1 MIITPKLA
9 LAGIAIAAISLTACG
24 GGGSAAPAATADL
37 SFQCQLVAEQ
47 AYSLAVLDITNDGSA
62 VTDPAYDLVLG
73 YDSGGRNTFSK
84 QYDGTIAPG
93 QTVVTRTGVAASTAD
108 SCAGGAAPAASPA
121 VAAAAASTP
130 AAPVASAPATTAPA
144 TTADPIGVCE
154 ELDIY
159 YNEADAT
166 QFSSDMNSLIA
177 DAPAGSKLLSD
188 LVNLNTALDAA
199 TSNASAEAAL
209 TAAFGPLRQDCNG
222 YGTPLSAPAVAAAP
236 AYSATAPATPTPT
249 PPVFGCYVNDNEPGS
264 DAEYG
269 ASINIVSGGDGY
281 SSAVV
286 KVVIFDSHGEALQT
300 QTVTAYS
307 STENWQVAIDPEG
320 GPPSLATESTCT
332 ATVESAS

>member
-1 MIITPKLA
+1 
-9 LAGIAIAAISLTACG
+9 
-24 GGGSAAPAATADL
+24 
-37 SFQCQLVAEQ
+37 V
-47 AYSLAVLDITNDGSA
+47 
-62 VTDPAYDLVLG
+62 
-73 YDSGGRNTFSK
+73 
-84 QYDGTIAPG
+84 
-93 QTVVTRTGVAASTAD
+93 
-108 SCAGGAAPAASPA
+108 AAPAASTP
-121 VAAAAASTP
+121 VAP
-130 AAPVASAPATTAPA
+130 APVASAPTTA
-144 TTADPIGVCE
+144 ADPSGACE
-154 ELDIY
+154 DLDIY

-166 QFSSDMNSLIA
+166 QFSTVVNSRITY
-177 DAPAGSKLLSD
+177 APAGSKLRAD
-188 LVNLNTALDAA
+188 LVNLNTALNAA

-209 TAAFGPLRQDCNG
+209 SAAFGALGQDCNG

-236 AYSATAPATPTPT
+236 AAPAPAYSAPVPAAAPATPTPM